1 MPLSGPLAVCSRWSA
16 SGNEITAI
24 TTKHREMEAVKKK
37 NSKGGRP
44 KQASVRYK
52 SICVRLSK
60 LEHLIIESK
69 AKKAGLK
76 LTVYMREASKGAS
89 IKTRLTSEEQ
99 YCIQQLIGES
109 NNINQ
114 IAKACHTK
122 GILKAMLY
130 YEGIKN
136 RIDGVL
142 EKLKP

>member
-1 MPLSGPLAVCSRWSA
+1 
-16 SGNEITAI
+16 
-24 TTKHREMEAVKKK
+24 METLKK
-37 NSKGGRP
+37 NNSTGGRP

-60 LEHLIIESK
+60 SEHLIIESK

-76 LTVYMREASKGAS
+76 LTVYMRAAAIGAG

-99 YCIQQLIGES
+99 YCVKHLIGES

-114 IAKACHTK
+114 IAKACHTS

-130 YEGIKN
+130 FDGIKT
-136 RIDGVL
+136 RIDGFL